1 MRHIWQQLRVPLAA
15 LFMLALVAAGCGDD
29 EADAPAA
36 PVVDTAAVEAAQAE
50 ADAAQA
56 EADAAQ
62 AEADAAAAAAAEA
75 EAALAEAEAAAAA
88 ASAEQQAEAQAA
100 LEAAQAEAA
109 AAAAEAEAAQ
119 EAAAA
124 AESRAAEAEAAAE
137 EAAMAAEPE
146 EEMAAPTGDPGRVTI
161 AVTTEPS
168 TLDPQAVND
177 RSSRVVTANLFE
189 SLLGR
194 DPSTA
199 LVPVL
204 ATSFP
209 EAVDDDTWRFT
220 VREGV
225 TFHDG
230 QALNAQAVADS
241 LNRMLHPDYSTQ
253 RDSYIRNINSAEVVD
268 EYTVDIH
275 TDGVNAVLPLQIAQ
289 LPVIAPGTGETVGEN
304 PVGTGPYMLESW
316 DRGQQIN
323 AVRNP
328 DYWGEAPSIDAFTV
342 RIIPD
347 KQTSLAALQAG
358 EVDLVLDILP
368 EQVPLVPQAL
378 SVPATEYSYMTINA
392 IRPEL
397 APPEIRV
404 AMNLAV
410 DKELIAETLY
420 EGFARPNDAQH
431 LSPGMLGYNPDIGP
445 FPYDPDQAREIME
458 SFGWN
463 EDNPLPL
470 EIYAPIGRYLRGVET
485 TQAVATM
492 LNDVGFDTE
501 VRLTEW
507 TRFRAGSRIKGDQPG
522 AYDIR
527 YGWNS
532 NEWFDGAR
540 TRNFLVCGGSSS
552 KLCDELVTDL
562 FEQAGSTT
570 DQDLRHILYQ
580 RAWARLHENPHAIY
594 LLQQDLIYG
603 ATERLDWQP
612 RLDDEYLV
620 SEMSLN

>member
-1 MRHIWQQLRVPLAA
+1 MRYIWKRLRVPLAA
-15 LFMLALVAAGCGDD
+15 LFVLSLVAAGCGDD

-36 PVVDTAAVEAAQAE
+36 PVVDTAAV
-50 ADAAQA
+50 DAAQA
-56 EADAAQ
+56 EADAAE
-62 AEADAAAAAAAEA
+62 AEAEAARAEAEAAAAAVADA

-100 LEAAQAEAA
+100 LEAAQAEAS
-109 AAAAEAEAAQ
+109 AAQ

-124 AESRAAEAEAAAE
+124 AESRASEAATEAAEAAAAL
-137 EAAMAAEPE
+137 EAAAAEPE
-146 EEMAAPTGDPGRVTI
+146 PAAPTGDPGRVVI

-194 DPSTA
+194 DASTA

-209 EAVDDDTWRFT
+209 ESVDDDTWRFT

-253 RDSYIRNINSAEVVD
+253 RDSYIRNISSAEAVD

-316 DRGQQIN
+316 DRGQQIT

-328 DYWGEAPSIDAFTV
+328 DYWGDAPSIDAFTV
-342 RIIPD
+342 RFIPD

-368 EQVPLVPQAL
+368 EQVELVPQAL

-392 IRPEL
+392 YRPEL
-397 APPEIRV
+397 APPEVRV

-410 DKELIAETLY
+410 DKSLIAETLY
-420 EGFARPNDAQH
+420 EGFAAPNNAQH
-431 LSPGMLGYNPDIGP
+431 LSPGMLGFNPDIGP
-445 FPYDPDQAREIME
+445 FPYDPDQARAIMAE
-458 SFGWN
+458 HGYG
-463 EDNPLPL
+463 EDNTLPV

-485 TQAVATM
+485 AQAVATA
-492 LNDVGFDTE
+492 LNDVYFDAE
-501 VRLTEW
+501 VRLAEW
-507 TRFRAGSRIKGDQPG
+507 TRFRAGSRIRGEEPG
-522 AYDIR
+522 AYDLR

-540 TRNFLVCGGSSS
+540 IIGHVTCGGSSS
-552 KLCDELVTDL
+552 KLCDEEVTAL

-570 DQDLRHILYQ
+570 DQDLRNVLYQ

-603 ATERLDWQP
+603 ATERLVWEP

-620 SEMSLN
+620 SEMALN

>member
-15 LFMLALVAAGCGDD
+15 LFVLTLVAAGCGDD
-29 EADAPAA
+29 EPAA
-36 PVVDTAAVEAAQAE
+36 PVVDTAAV
-50 ADAAQA
+50 DAAQA
-56 EADAAQ
+56 EADAARAD
-62 AEADAAAAAAAEA
+62 AEAAAAAAAEA

-109 AAAAEAEAAQ
+109 EAQAAAAEA
-119 EAAAA
+119 AAAA
-124 AESRAAEAEAAAE
+124 GEAEAAL
-137 EAAMAAEPE
+137 EAATAEPE
-146 EEMAAPTGDPGRVTI
+146 PAAPTGDPGRVVI

-194 DPSTA
+194 DASTA

-204 ATSFP
+204 ATGFP
-209 EAVDDDTWRFT
+209 ETVDDDTWRFT

-230 QALNAQAVADS
+230 QALNAQAVADA
-241 LNRMLHPDYSTQ
+241 LNRMLDPDYSTQ
-253 RDSYIRNINSAEVVD
+253 RDSYIRGITNVEAVD
-268 EYTVDIH
+268 DVTVDVH
-275 TDGVNAVLPLQIAQ
+275 TDGINATLPLQIAQ
-289 LPVIAPGTGETVGEN
+289 LPIFAPGTADTVGEN
-304 PVGTGPYMLESW
+304 PVGTGPYVFESW
-316 DRGQQIN
+316 DRGQQIT

-342 RIIPD
+342 RFIPD
-347 KQTSLAALQAG
+347 KQASLAALQTG

-368 EQVPLVPQAL
+368 EQVELVPQAL

-392 IRPEL
+392 LRPEL
-397 APPEIRV
+397 APPEVRV

-410 DKELIAETLY
+410 DKDLIAETLY
-420 EGFARPNDAQH
+420 EGFAAPNNAQH
-431 LSPGMLGYNPDIGP
+431 LSPGMLGFNPDIGP
-445 FPYDPDQAREIME
+445 FPHDPDQARELMAGH
-458 SFGWN
+458 GWN
-463 EDNPLPL
+463 EDNPLPI

-485 TQAVATM
+485 AQAVATA
-492 LNDVGFDTE
+492 LNDVGFDAE
-501 VRLTEW
+501 VRLAEW

-522 AYDIR
+522 AYDLR

-540 TRNFLVCGGSSS
+540 TRSHVTCDGSSS
-552 KLCDELVTDL
+552 KLCDEYVTEQ

-570 DQDLRHILYQ
+570 DQDLRNILYQ
-580 RAWARLHENPHAIY
+580 RAWAQLHENPHAIY

-603 ATERLDWQP
+603 ATERLVWQP

-620 SEMSLN
+620 SEMALN

>member
-1 MRHIWQQLRVPLAA
+1 MQKLWKRLGVPLAA
-15 LFMLALVAAGCGDD
+15 LFVVALVAASCGDD
-29 EADAPAA
+29 EADEPVAA
-36 PVVDTAAVEAAQAE
+36 VDTAALDAAEAGAAAAE
-50 ADAAQA
+50 ADAEAARA
-56 EADAAQ
+56 EAD
-62 AEADAAAAAAAEA
+62 EAAAAATEA

-100 LEAAQAEAA
+100 LEAAQAEA
-109 AAAAEAEAAQ
+109 EAAQ

-124 AESRAAEAEAAAE
+124 AESRAEEAEMAAE
-137 EAAMAAEPE
+137 EAAMAVE
-146 EEMAAPTGDPGRVTI
+146 EEMVEEEVAAPTGDPGSVTI

-194 DPSTA
+194 DAATV

-204 ATSFP
+204 ATGLP
-209 EAVDDDTWRFT
+209 EAVDDDTWRFS

-241 LNRMLHPDYSTQ
+241 LNRMLDPDYSTQ
-253 RDSYIRNINSAEVVD
+253 RDSYIRNIVSAEVVD

-275 TDGVNAVLPLQIAQ
+275 TDGINAVLPLQIAQ

-304 PVGTGPYMLESW
+304 PVGTGPYMFESW
-316 DRGQQIN
+316 DRGQQIT
-323 AVRNP
+323 AVRNA

-342 RIIPD
+342 RVIPD

-368 EQVPLVPQAL
+368 EQVGLVPQPL

-397 APPEIRV
+397 SPPEVRI

-410 DKELIAETLY
+410 DKQLIAETLY
-420 EGFARPNDAQH
+420 EGFARPNNAQH
-431 LSPGMLGYNPDIGP
+431 LSPGMLGFNPDIGP
-445 FPYDPDQAREIME
+445 FPYDPDGARELMAE
-458 SFGWN
+458 AGYS
-463 EDNPLPL
+463 EDNRLRVD
-470 EIYAPIGRYLRGVET
+470 IYAPIGRYLRGVET
-485 TQAVATM
+485 AAVVAEK
-492 LNDVGFDTE
+492 LNE
-501 VRLTEW
+501 VYFEARIQLAEW
-507 TRFRAGSRIKGDQPG
+507 TTFRAGSRIKGDQPG
-522 AYDIR
+522 AYDLR

-540 TRNFLVCGGSSS
+540 IIGHVTCGGSSS
-552 KLCDELVTDL
+552 KLCDEEVTAL
-562 FEQAGSTT
+562 FEQGGSTN
-570 DQDLRHILYQ
+570 DQELRNILYQ

-603 ATERLDWQP
+603 ASERLDWQP

-620 SEMSLN
+620 AEMSLN

>member
-15 LFMLALVAAGCGDD
+15 LFVLTLVAASCGDD
-29 EADAPAA
+29 DPVE
-36 PVVDTAAVEAAQAE
+36 PVVDTAAVDAAQAD

-56 EADAAQ
+56 EADAAR
-62 AEADAAAAAAAEA
+62 AEAEAAAAEVAAA
-75 EAALAEAEAAAAA
+75 EAALAEAEAAAAE

-109 AAAAEAEAAQ
+109 EAQ

-124 AESRAAEAEAAAE
+124 AESRADAAETAADDAAAALEAAT
-137 EAAMAAEPE
+137 AEPE
-146 EEMAAPTGDPGRVTI
+146 PVAPTGDPGRVTI

-204 ATSFP
+204 ATSWP
-209 EAVDDDTWRFT
+209 EVVDDDTWRFT

-230 QALNAQAVADS
+230 QDLNAQAVADS
-241 LNRMLHPDYSTQ
+241 LNRMLDPDYSTQ
-253 RDSYIRNINSAEVVD
+253 RDSYVRGITGAEAVD
-268 EYTVDIH
+268 AYTVDIH
-275 TDGVNAVLPLQIAQ
+275 TDGVNATLPLQIAQ
-289 LPVIAPGTGETVGEN
+289 LPVIAPGTGDTVGEN

-316 DRGQQIN
+316 ERGQQIT
-323 AVRNP
+323 AVRNAN
-328 DYWGEAPSIDAFTV
+328 YWGEAPSIDAFTV
-342 RIIPD
+342 RFIPD

-378 SVPATEYSYMTINA
+378 SVPATEYSYIALNA
-392 IRPEL
+392 LRPEL
-397 APPEIRV
+397 APPEVRV

-420 EGFARPNDAQH
+420 EGYARPNDAQH

-445 FPYDPDQAREIME
+445 FPYDPDQARAIMAE
-458 SFGWN
+458 HGWN
-463 EDNPLPL
+463 EDNRLQV

-485 TQAVATM
+485 TQAVATA
-492 LNDVGFDTE
+492 LNDVYFDAE
-501 VRLTEW
+501 VRLAEW
-507 TRFRAGSRIKGDQPG
+507 TRFRAGSRIRGEEPG
-522 AYDIR
+522 AYDMR

-570 DQDLRHILYQ
+570 DQDLRNILYQ

-612 RLDDEYLV
+612 RLDDEYLI

>member
-1 MRHIWQQLRVPLAA
+1 MGYIRKRLGVPLAA
-15 LFMLALVAAGCGDD
+15 LFVLALVAAGCGDD
-29 EADAPAA
+29 EPAAPAA
-36 PVVDTAAVEAAQAE
+36 VDTSAIDAAEAEAAAAQAD
-50 ADAAQA
+50 ADAAR
-56 EADAAQ
+56 
-62 AEADAAAAAAAEA
+62 AEADAAAAAAADA
-75 EAALAEAEAAAAA
+75 AAALEAAEAAAAA
-88 ASAEQQAEAQAA
+88 ASAEQMAEAQAA
-100 LEAAQAEAA
+100 LEAAQADAEAA
-109 AAAAEAEAAQ
+109 MAAAAE
-119 EAAAA
+119 
-124 AESRAAEAEAAAE
+124 AESRAAEAEMAAE
-137 EAAMAAEPE
+137 EAAMAAEEEMVE
-146 EEMAAPTGDPGRVTI
+146 EEAAPTGEPGRVTI

-194 DPSTA
+194 DASTA

-204 ATSFP
+204 ATGY
-209 EAVDDDTWRFT
+209 EAVDDDTWRFS

-230 QALNAQAVADS
+230 QALDAQAVADA
-241 LNRMLHPDYSTQ
+241 LNRMLDPDYSTQ
-253 RDSYIRNINSAEVVD
+253 RDSYIRGISVVEAVD
-268 EYTVDIH
+268 ASTVDIH
-275 TDGVNAVLPLQIAQ
+275 TDGVNATLPLQIAQ
-289 LPVIAPGTGETVGEN
+289 LPIFAPGTADTVGEN
-304 PVGTGPYMLESW
+304 PVGTGPYVFESW
-316 DRGQQIN
+316 ERGQQIT

-342 RIIPD
+342 RFIPD

-378 SVPATEYSYMTINA
+378 SVPATEYSYIALNA
-392 IRPEL
+392 LRPDL

-410 DKELIAETLY
+410 DKDLIAETLY
-420 EGFARPNDAQH
+420 EGYAKPNDAQH

-458 SFGWN
+458 SHGWN
-463 EDNPLPL
+463 EDNPLFL

-492 LNDVGFDTE
+492 LNDVGFNTE
-501 VRLTEW
+501 VRLAEW
-507 TRFRAGSRIKGDQPG
+507 TRFRAGSRIRGEEPG
-522 AYDIR
+522 AYDAR

-570 DQDLRHILYQ
+570 DQELRNILYQ
-580 RAWARLHENPHAIY
+580 RAWARLHENPHAVY

-620 SEMSLN
+620 SEMTLN

>member
-1 MRHIWQQLRVPLAA
+1 MGHIRKRLGVPLAA
-15 LFMLALVAAGCGDD
+15 LFVLALVAAGCGDD
-29 EADAPAA
+29 EPAAPAA
-36 PVVDTAAVEAAQAE
+36 VDTSAI
-50 ADAAQA
+50 D
-56 EADAAQ
+56 
-62 AEADAAAAAAAEA
+62 AAEA
-75 EAALAEAEAAAAA
+75 EAAAAQADADAARAAADTAAAAAADAEAALAAAEEAAAA
-88 ASAEQQAEAQAA
+88 ASAEQMAEAQAA
-100 LEAAQAEAA
+100 LEAAQAD
-109 AAAAEAEAAQ
+109 AEAAQ
-119 EAAAA
+119 AAAEA
-124 AESRAAEAEAAAE
+124 AESRAAAAEMAAE
-137 EAAMAAEPE
+137 EAAMAAEEEMME
-146 EEMAAPTGDPGRVTI
+146 EEAAPTGDPGRVTI

-194 DPSTA
+194 DASTA

-204 ATSFP
+204 ATSLP
-209 EAVDDDTWRFT
+209 EVVDDDTWRFT

-230 QALNAQAVADS
+230 QALNAQAVADA
-241 LNRMLHPDYSTQ
+241 LNRMLDPDYSTQ
-253 RDSYIRNINSAEVVD
+253 RDSYIRGMTSVEAVD
-268 EYTVDIH
+268 DVTVDVH
-275 TDGVNAVLPLQIAQ
+275 TDGVNATLPLQIAQ
-289 LPVIAPGTGETVGEN
+289 LPIFAPGTADTVGEN
-304 PVGTGPYMLESW
+304 PVGTGPYMFEDW
-316 DRGQQIN
+316 ERGQQIT

-328 DYWGEAPSIDAFTV
+328 NYWGDVPSIDAFTV
-342 RIIPD
+342 RFIPD
-347 KQTSLAALQAG
+347 KQTSLAALTAG
-358 EVDLVLDILP
+358 EIDLVLDILP

-378 SVPATEYSYMTINA
+378 SVPATEYSYIALNA
-392 IRPEL
+392 LRPDL

-420 EGFARPNDAQH
+420 EGYAEPNHAQH
-431 LSPGMLGYNPDIGP
+431 LSPGMLGYNPDVGP

-458 SFGWN
+458 SHGWN
-463 EDNPLPL
+463 EDNPLFL

-492 LNDVGFDTE
+492 LNDVGFNTE
-501 VRLTEW
+501 VRLAEW
-507 TRFRAGSRIKGDQPG
+507 TRFRAGSRIRGEEPG
-522 AYDIR
+522 AYDAR

-612 RLDDEYLV
+612 RLDDEYFV

>member
-1 MRHIWQQLRVPLAA
+1 MRHIWKRMGVPFAA
-15 LFMLALVAAGCGDD
+15 LFVLALVAAGCGDD
-29 EADAPAA
+29 EPAEPAA
-36 PVVDTAAVEAAQAE
+36 VDTSAIDAAEAEATAAQAD
-50 ADAAQA
+50 ADAAR
-56 EADAAQ
+56 
-62 AEADAAAAAAAEA
+62 AEADAAAAAAADA
-75 EAALAEAEAAAAA
+75 EAALADAEAAAAA

-100 LEAAQAEAA
+100 LEAAQAD
-109 AAAAEAEAAQ
+109 AEAAQ
-119 EAAAA
+119 AAAAA
-124 AESRAAEAEAAAE
+124 AESRAEEAEMAAAAAAE
-137 EAAMAAEPE
+137 EAAMAAEEEMME
-146 EEMAAPTGDPGRVTI
+146 EEAAPMGDPGRVTI

-194 DPSTA
+194 DASTA
-199 LVPVL
+199 LIPVL
-204 ATSFP
+204 ATGY

-253 RDSYIRNINSAEVVD
+253 RDSYIRNIASAEAVD

-289 LPVIAPGTGETVGEN
+289 LPVIAPGTADTVSEN
-304 PVGTGPYMLESW
+304 PVGTGPYVFESW
-316 DRGQQIN
+316 DRGQQITASRN
-323 AVRNP
+323 A
-328 DYWGEAPSIDAFTV
+328 DYWGDAPSIDAFTV
-342 RIIPD
+342 RFIPD

-368 EQVPLVPQAL
+368 EQVGLVPQAL

-410 DKELIAETLY
+410 DKNLIAETLY
-420 EGFARPNDAQH
+420 EGFARPNNAQH
-431 LSPGMLGYNPDIGP
+431 LSPGMLGFNPDIGP
-445 FPYDPDQAREIME
+445 FPYDPDQASEIMA
-458 SFGWN
+458 GHGYN
-463 EDNPLPL
+463 DDNRLRVD
-470 EIYAPIGRYLRGVET
+470 IYAPIGRYLRGVET
-485 TQAVATM
+485 AQVVAEN
-492 LNDVGFDTE
+492 LNDVGFDAR
-501 VRLTEW
+501 VQLAEW
-507 TRFRAGSRIKGDQPG
+507 TTFRAGSRIKGDQPG
-522 AYDIR
+522 AYDLR

-540 TRNFLVCGGSSS
+540 TRGHVTCDGSSS
-552 KLCDELVTDL
+552 KLCDEYVTEQ
-562 FEQAGSTT
+562 FELAGSTT
-570 DQDLRHILYQ
+570 DQELRNILYQ

-603 ATERLDWQP
+603 ATDRLVWQP

-620 SEMSLN
+620 SEMTLN

>member
-15 LFMLALVAAGCGDD
+15 LFVLALVAAGCGDD
-29 EADAPAA
+29 EPAA
-36 PVVDTAAVEAAQAE
+36 PAVDTAAV
-50 ADAAQA
+50 DAAQA
-56 EADAAQ
+56 EADAAR
-62 AEADAAAAAAAEA
+62 AEAESAAAAAAEA
-75 EAALAEAEAAAAA
+75 AAALAEAEAAAAA

-100 LEAAQAEAA
+100 LEAAEAEAA
-109 AAAAEAEAAQ
+109 AAQ

-124 AESRAAEAEAAAE
+124 AESRAAEAEAAA
-137 EAAMAAEPE
+137 MAAE
-146 EEMAAPTGDPGRVTI
+146 EEMVEEPAAPTGDPGRVVI

-194 DPSTA
+194 DASTA

-209 EAVDDDTWRFT
+209 ETVDDDTWRFT

-253 RDSYIRNINSAEVVD
+253 RDSYIRNINSAEAVD

-304 PVGTGPYMLESW
+304 PVGTGPYVFESW
-316 DRGQQIN
+316 DRGQQIT
-323 AVRNP
+323 ALRNP
-328 DYWGEAPSIDAFTV
+328 DYWGDAPSIDAFTV
-342 RIIPD
+342 RFIPD
-347 KQTSLAALQAG
+347 KQASLAALQAG

-368 EQVPLVPQAL
+368 EQVGLVPQAL

-392 IRPEL
+392 LRPEL
-397 APPEIRV
+397 APPEVRV

-410 DKELIAETLY
+410 DKDLIAETLY
-420 EGFARPNDAQH
+420 EGFAAPNNAQH
-431 LSPGMLGYNPDIGP
+431 LSPGMLGFNADIGP
-445 FPYDPDQAREIME
+445 FPHDPDRARELMAGH
-458 SFGWN
+458 GWN
-463 EDNPLPL
+463 EDNPLPV

-485 TQAVATM
+485 AQAVATA
-492 LNDVGFDTE
+492 LNDVGFDAE
-501 VRLTEW
+501 VRLAEW

-522 AYDIR
+522 AYDLR

-540 TRNFLVCGGSSS
+540 TRSHVTCDGSSS
-552 KLCDELVTDL
+552 KLCDEYVTEQ

-570 DQDLRHILYQ
+570 DQELRNILYQ

>member
-1 MRHIWQQLRVPLAA
+1 MRNIWKRLGVPLAA
-15 LFMLALVAAGCGDD
+15 LFVVALVAASCGDD
-29 EADAPAA
+29 EADEPVAA
-36 PVVDTAAVEAAQAE
+36 VDTAALDAAEAGAAAAE
-50 ADAAQA
+50 ADAEAARA
-56 EADAAQ
+56 EAD
-62 AEADAAAAAAAEA
+62 EAAAAATEA

-100 LEAAQAEAA
+100 LEAAQAEA
-109 AAAAEAEAAQ
+109 EAAQ

-124 AESRAAEAEAAAE
+124 AESRAEEAEMAAE
-137 EAAMAAEPE
+137 EAAMAVE
-146 EEMAAPTGDPGRVTI
+146 EEMVEEEVAAPTGDPGSVTI

-194 DPSTA
+194 DAATV

-204 ATSFP
+204 ATGLP
-209 EAVDDDTWRFT
+209 EVVDDDTWRFS

-241 LNRMLHPDYSTQ
+241 LNRMLDPDYSTQ
-253 RDSYIRNINSAEVVD
+253 RDSYIRNIASAEVVD

-275 TDGVNAVLPLQIAQ
+275 TDGINAVLPLQIAQ

-304 PVGTGPYMLESW
+304 PVGTGPYMFESW
-316 DRGQQIN
+316 DRGQQIT
-323 AVRNP
+323 AVRNA

-342 RIIPD
+342 RVIPD

-368 EQVPLVPQAL
+368 EQVGLVPQPL

-397 APPEIRV
+397 SPPEVRI

-410 DKELIAETLY
+410 DKQLIAETLY
-420 EGFARPNDAQH
+420 EGFARPNNAQH
-431 LSPGMLGYNPDIGP
+431 LSPGMLGFNPDIGP
-445 FPYDPDQAREIME
+445 FPYDPDGARELMAE
-458 SFGWN
+458 AGYS
-463 EDNPLPL
+463 EDNRLRVD
-470 EIYAPIGRYLRGVET
+470 IYAPIGRYLRGVET
-485 TQAVATM
+485 AAEVAEK
-492 LNDVGFDTE
+492 LNE
-501 VRLTEW
+501 VYFEARIQLAEW
-507 TRFRAGSRIKGDQPG
+507 TTFRAGSRIKGDQPG
-522 AYDIR
+522 AYDLR

-540 TRNFLVCGGSSS
+540 IIGHVTCGGSSS
-552 KLCDELVTDL
+552 KLCDEEVTAL
-562 FEQAGSTT
+562 FEQGGSTN
-570 DQDLRHILYQ
+570 DQELRNILYQ

-603 ATERLDWQP
+603 ASERLDWQP

-620 SEMSLN
+620 AEMSLN

>member
-1 MRHIWQQLRVPLAA
+1 MGHIRKRLGVPLAA
-15 LFMLALVAAGCGDD
+15 LFVLALVAAGCGDD
-29 EADAPAA
+29 EPAAPAA
-36 PVVDTAAVEAAQAE
+36 VDTSAIDAAEAEAAAAQAD
-50 ADAAQA
+50 ADAAR
-56 EADAAQ
+56 AD
-62 AEADAAAAAAAEA
+62 ADAAAAAAADA
-75 EAALAEAEAAAAA
+75 AAALEAAEAAAAE
-88 ASAEQQAEAQAA
+88 ASAEQMAEAQAA
-100 LEAAQAEAA
+100 LEAAQAEAEA
-109 AAAAEAEAAQ
+109 AMAAAAEAE
-119 EAAAA
+119 
-124 AESRAAEAEAAAE
+124 SRASEAEMAAE
-137 EAAMAAEPE
+137 EAAMAAE
-146 EEMAAPTGDPGRVTI
+146 EEMVEEAAPTGDPGRVTI

-194 DPSTA
+194 DASTA

-204 ATSFP
+204 ATGY
-209 EAVDDDTWRFT
+209 EAIDEDTWRFT

-230 QALNAQAVADS
+230 QALDAQAVADA
-241 LNRMLHPDYSTQ
+241 LNRMLDPDYSTQ
-253 RDSYIRNINSAEVVD
+253 RDSYIRGMRLVEAVD
-268 EYTVDIH
+268 AGTVDIH
-275 TDGVNAVLPLQIAQ
+275 TDGVNATLPLQIAQ
-289 LPVIAPGTGETVGEN
+289 LPIFAPGTADTVGES
-304 PVGTGPYMLESW
+304 PVGTGPYMFEAW
-316 DRGQQIN
+316 ERGQQIT

-328 DYWGEAPSIDAFTV
+328 DYWGDAPSIDAFTV
-342 RIIPD
+342 RFIPD

-378 SVPATEYSYMTINA
+378 SVPATEYSYIALNA
-392 IRPEL
+392 LRPDL

-410 DKELIAETLY
+410 DKDLIAETLY
-420 EGFARPNDAQH
+420 EGYAKPNDAQH
-431 LSPGMLGYNPDIGP
+431 LSPGMLGYNADIGP

-458 SFGWN
+458 SHGWN
-463 EDNPLPL
+463 EDNPLFL

-501 VRLTEW
+501 VRLAEW
-507 TRFRAGSRIKGDQPG
+507 TRFRAGSRIRGEEPG
-522 AYDIR
+522 AYDAR

-570 DQDLRHILYQ
+570 DQDLRNILYQ

>member
-1 MRHIWQQLRVPLAA
+1 MRYIWKRLGVPLAA
-15 LFMLALVAAGCGDD
+15 LFVLSLVAASCGDD
-29 EADAPAA
+29 EPAA
-36 PVVDTAAVEAAQAE
+36 PVVDTAAVAAAEAEAAQAE
-50 ADAAQA
+50 ADADAARA
-56 EADAAQ
+56 EAD
-62 AEADAAAAAAAEA
+62 EAAAAAAAAE
-75 EAALAEAEAAAAA
+75 EALAEAAAAA
-88 ASAEQQAEAQAA
+88 AEASAEQQAEAQAA
-100 LEAAQAEAA
+100 LDAAQAEAA
-109 AAAAEAEAAQ
+109 AAQ

-137 EAAMAAEPE
+137 EAAMAAE
-146 EEMAAPTGDPGRVTI
+146 EEMVEEAAPTGDPGRVTI

-204 ATSFP
+204 ATSWP
-209 EAVDDDTWRFT
+209 EVVDDDTWRFA

-230 QALNAQAVADS
+230 QDLNAQAVADA
-241 LNRMLHPDYSTQ
+241 LNRMLDPDYSTQ
-253 RDSYIRNINSAEVVD
+253 RDSYIRGITSVEAVD
-268 EYTVDIH
+268 TYTVDIH
-275 TDGVNAVLPLQIAQ
+275 TDGVNATLPLQIAQ
-289 LPVIAPGTGETVGEN
+289 LPIFAPGTADTVGEN
-304 PVGTGPYMLESW
+304 PVGTGPYMFESW
-316 DRGQQIN
+316 ERGQQIT
-323 AVRNP
+323 AVRNAN
-328 DYWGEAPSIDAFTV
+328 YWGDAPSIDAFTV
-342 RIIPD
+342 RFIPD

-378 SVPATEYSYMTINA
+378 SVPATEYSYLALNA
-392 IRPEL
+392 LRPDL

-420 EGFARPNDAQH
+420 EGYARPNDAQH

-458 SFGWN
+458 SYGWN

-552 KLCDELVTDL
+552 KLCDEYVTEQ
-562 FEQAGSTT
+562 FEMAGSTT
-570 DQDLRHILYQ
+570 DQDLRNILYQ

-603 ATERLDWQP
+603 ATERLDWKP

>member
-15 LFMLALVAAGCGDD
+15 LFVLALVAAGCGDD
-29 EADAPAA
+29 EADEPAA
-36 PVVDTAAVEAAQAE
+36 PVVDTAAVEAAEAE
-50 ADAAQA
+50 ADAAR
-56 EADAAQ
+56 ADA
-62 AEADAAAAAAAEA
+62 EAAAAAAAEA
-75 EAALAEAEAAAAA
+75 ETALADAEAAAAA

-109 AAAAEAEAAQ
+109 AAQ
-119 EAAAA
+119 EAAAE

-137 EAAMAAEPE
+137 EAAMAASEEMVE
-146 EEMAAPTGDPGRVTI
+146 EEVAAPTGDPGRVTI

-177 RSSRVVTANLFE
+177 RSSRVVTSNLFE

-194 DPSTA
+194 DASTA

-204 ATSFP
+204 ATAFP
-209 EAVDDDTWRFT
+209 ETVDDDTWRFT

-253 RDSYIRNINSAEVVD
+253 RDSYIRNIVSAEAVD

-316 DRGQQIN
+316 DRGQQIT

-342 RIIPD
+342 RFIPD
-347 KQTSLAALQAG
+347 KQTSLAALQAS

-368 EQVPLVPQAL
+368 EQVGLVPQAL

-397 APPEIRV
+397 SPPEVRI
-404 AMNLAV
+404 AMNMAV
-410 DKELIAETLY
+410 DKDLIAETLY
-420 EGFARPNDAQH
+420 EGFARPNNAQH
-431 LSPGMLGYNPDIGP
+431 LSPGMLGFNPDIGP
-445 FPYDPDQAREIME
+445 FPYDPDGATAIME
-458 SFGWN
+458 EHGYN
-463 EDNPLPL
+463 DDNRLRVD
-470 EIYAPIGRYLRGVET
+470 IYAPIGRYLRGVET
-485 TQAVATM
+485 AQVVAEN
-492 LNDVGFDTE
+492 LNDVGFDAR
-501 VRLTEW
+501 VQLAEW
-507 TRFRAGSRIKGDQPG
+507 TTFRAGSRIKGDQPG
-522 AYDIR
+522 AYDLR

-540 TRNFLVCGGSSS
+540 IIGHVTCGGSSS
-552 KLCDELVTDL
+552 KLCDEEVTAL
-562 FEQAGSTT
+562 FEQGGSTT

-603 ATERLDWQP
+603 ATERLVWEP

>member
-1 MRHIWQQLRVPLAA
+1 MRYIRKRLGVPLAA
-15 LFMLALVAAGCGDD
+15 LFVLSLIAASCGDD

-50 ADAAQA
+50 ADAA
-56 EADAAQ
+56 E
-62 AEADAAAAAAAEA
+62 AEA
-75 EAALAEAEAAAAA
+75 EAARAEAEAAAAA
-88 ASAEQQAEAQAA
+88 AADAAAALEAAEAAAAEANAEQMAEAQAA
-100 LEAAQAEAA
+100 LEAAQAEAEA
-109 AAAAEAEAAQ
+109 AQAAAAE
-119 EAAAA
+119 

-137 EAAMAAEPE
+137 EAAMAAEEEMME
-146 EEMAAPTGDPGRVTI
+146 EEAAPTGDPGRVTI

-194 DPSTA
+194 DASTA

-204 ATSFP
+204 ATGY
-209 EAVDDDTWRFT
+209 EAFDDDTWRFS

-230 QALNAQAVADS
+230 QALDAQAVADA
-241 LNRMLHPDYSTQ
+241 LNRMLDPDYSTQ
-253 RDSYIRNINSAEVVD
+253 RDSYIRGMTSVEAVD
-268 EYTVDIH
+268 TYTVDIH
-275 TDGVNAVLPLQIAQ
+275 TDGVNATLPLQIAQ
-289 LPVIAPGTGETVGEN
+289 LPIFAPGTADTVGEN
-304 PVGTGPYMLESW
+304 PVGTGPYMFESW
-316 DRGQQIN
+316 ERGQQIT
-323 AVRNP
+323 AVRNAN
-328 DYWGEAPSIDAFTV
+328 YWGDAPSIDAFTV
-342 RIIPD
+342 RFIPD

-378 SVPATEYSYMTINA
+378 SVPATEYSYIALNA
-392 IRPEL
+392 LRPDL

-420 EGFARPNDAQH
+420 EGYAKPNDAQH

-445 FPYDPDQAREIME
+445 FPYDPDQAREIMA
-458 SFGWN
+458 SHGWN
-463 EDNPLPL
+463 EDNPLFL

-492 LNDVGFDTE
+492 LNDVGFNTE
-501 VRLTEW
+501 VRLAEW
-507 TRFRAGSRIKGDQPG
+507 TRFRAGSRIRGEEPG
-522 AYDIR
+522 AYDAR

-552 KLCDELVTDL
+552 KLCDEYVTEQ
-562 FEQAGSTT
+562 FEMAGSTT
-570 DQDLRHILYQ
+570 DQDLRNVLYQ

>member
-1 MRHIWQQLRVPLAA
+1 MRHIWRRLGVPLAA
-15 LFMLALVAAGCGDD
+15 LFVLALVAASCGDD
-29 EADAPAA
+29 EADEPAA
-36 PVVDTAAVEAAQAE
+36 PAVDTAAVEAAQAE
-50 ADAAQA
+50 ADAAA
-56 EADAAQ
+56 ADADAAR
-62 AEADAAAAAAAEA
+62 ADADAAAAAAAEA

-109 AAAAEAEAAQ
+109 AAA
-119 EAAAA
+119 EAAAE
-124 AESRAAEAEAAAE
+124 AESRAAAAEMAAE
-137 EAAMAAEPE
+137 EAAMAAEEEMME
-146 EEMAAPTGDPGRVTI
+146 EEAAPTGDPGRVTI

-194 DPSTA
+194 DASTA

-204 ATSFP
+204 ATGF
-209 EAVDDDTWRFT
+209 EVVDDDTWRFF

-230 QALNAQAVADS
+230 QVLNAQAVADS
-241 LNRMLHPDYSTQ
+241 LNRMLDPDYSTQ
-253 RDSYIRNINSAEVVD
+253 RDSYVRGITVAEAVD
-268 EYTVDIH
+268 EFTVDIH
-275 TDGVNAVLPLQIAQ
+275 TDGVNATIPLQIAQ
-289 LPVIAPGTGETVGEN
+289 LPVIAPGTGDTVGEE
-304 PVGTGPYMLESW
+304 PVGTGPYVFEDW
-316 DRGQQIN
+316 ERGQQITAARN
-323 AVRNP
+323 AN
-328 DYWGEAPSIDAFTV
+328 YWGEAPSIDAFTV
-342 RIIPD
+342 RFIPD

-378 SVPATEYSYMTINA
+378 SVPATEYSYIALNA
-392 IRPEL
+392 LRPDL

-420 EGFARPNDAQH
+420 EGYAKPNDAQH

-458 SFGWN
+458 SHGWN
-463 EDNPLPL
+463 EDNPLFL

-492 LNDVGFDTE
+492 LNDVGFNTE
-501 VRLTEW
+501 VRLAEW
-507 TRFRAGSRIKGDQPG
+507 TRFRAGSRIRGEEPG
-522 AYDIR
+522 AYDAR

-570 DQDLRHILYQ
+570 DQELRNILYQ

-603 ATERLDWQP
+603 ATERLAWQP

-620 SEMSLN
+620 TEMSLN

>member
-1 MRHIWQQLRVPLAA
+1 MRYIRKRLGVPLAA
-15 LFMLALVAAGCGDD
+15 LFVLSLIAASCGDD

-50 ADAAQA
+50 ADAA
-56 EADAAQ
+56 E
-62 AEADAAAAAAAEA
+62 AEA
-75 EAALAEAEAAAAA
+75 EAARAEAEAAAAA
-88 ASAEQQAEAQAA
+88 AADAAAALEAAEAAAAEANAEQMAEAQAA
-100 LEAAQAEAA
+100 LEAAQAEAEA
-109 AAAAEAEAAQ
+109 AQAAAAE
-119 EAAAA
+119 

-137 EAAMAAEPE
+137 EAAMAAEEEMME
-146 EEMAAPTGDPGRVTI
+146 EEEAAPTGDPGRVTI

-194 DPSTA
+194 DASTA

-204 ATSFP
+204 ATGY
-209 EAVDDDTWRFT
+209 EAFDDDTWRFS

-230 QALNAQAVADS
+230 QALDAQAVADA
-241 LNRMLHPDYSTQ
+241 LNRMLDPDYSTQ
-253 RDSYIRNINSAEVVD
+253 RDSYIRGMTSVEAVD
-268 EYTVDIH
+268 TYTVDIH
-275 TDGVNAVLPLQIAQ
+275 TDGVNATLPLQIAQ
-289 LPVIAPGTGETVGEN
+289 LPIFAPGTADTVGEN
-304 PVGTGPYMLESW
+304 PVGTGPYMFESW
-316 DRGQQIN
+316 ERGQQIT
-323 AVRNP
+323 AVRNAN
-328 DYWGEAPSIDAFTV
+328 YWGDAPSIDAFTV
-342 RIIPD
+342 RFIPD

-378 SVPATEYSYMTINA
+378 SVPATEYSYIALNA
-392 IRPEL
+392 LRPDL

-420 EGFARPNDAQH
+420 EGYAKPNDAQH

-445 FPYDPDQAREIME
+445 FPYDPDQAREIMA
-458 SFGWN
+458 SHGWN
-463 EDNPLPL
+463 EDNPLFL

-492 LNDVGFDTE
+492 LNDVGFNTE
-501 VRLTEW
+501 VRLAEW
-507 TRFRAGSRIKGDQPG
+507 TRFRAGSRIRGEEPG
-522 AYDIR
+522 AYDAR

-552 KLCDELVTDL
+552 KLCDEYVTEQ
-562 FEQAGSTT
+562 FEMAGSTT
-570 DQDLRHILYQ
+570 DQDLRNVLYQ

>member
-1 MRHIWQQLRVPLAA
+1 MRYIRKRLGVPLAA
-15 LFMLALVAAGCGDD
+15 LFVLSLIAASCGDD

-50 ADAAQA
+50 ADAAEA
-56 EADAAQ
+56 EAEAAR
-62 AEADAAAAAAAEA
+62 AEAEAAASAAAEA
-75 EAALAEAEAAAAA
+75 EAALADAAAAA
-88 ASAEQQAEAQAA
+88 AEASAEQQAEAQAA
-100 LEAAQAEAA
+100 LEAAQADAA
-109 AAAAEAEAAQ
+109 AAQ

-124 AESRAAEAEAAAE
+124 AESRASEAETAAGEAAAAL
-137 EAAMAAEPE
+137 EAATAEPE
-146 EEMAAPTGDPGRVTI
+146 PAAPTGDPGRVVI

-194 DPSTA
+194 DASTA

-204 ATSFP
+204 ATGY
-209 EAVDDDTWRFT
+209 EAFDDDTWRFT

-230 QALNAQAVADS
+230 QALDAQAVADA
-241 LNRMLHPDYSTQ
+241 LNRMLDPDYSTQ
-253 RDSYIRNINSAEVVD
+253 RDSYIRGMTSVEAVD
-268 EYTVDIH
+268 AYTVDIH
-275 TDGVNAVLPLQIAQ
+275 TDGVNATLPLQIAQ
-289 LPVIAPGTGETVGEN
+289 LPIFAPGTADTVGEN
-304 PVGTGPYMLESW
+304 PVGTGPYMFEAW
-316 DRGQQIN
+316 DRGQQIT
-323 AVRNP
+323 AVRNAN
-328 DYWGEAPSIDAFTV
+328 YWGDAPSIDAFTV
-342 RIIPD
+342 RFIPD
-347 KQTSLAALQAG
+347 KQTSLAALTAG

-378 SVPATEYSYMTINA
+378 SVPATEYSYIALNA
-392 IRPEL
+392 LRPDL

-420 EGFARPNDAQH
+420 EGYAEPNHAQH
-431 LSPGMLGYNPDIGP
+431 LSPGMLGYNPDVGP

-458 SFGWN
+458 SHGWN
-463 EDNPLPL
+463 DDNPLFL

-492 LNDVGFDTE
+492 LNDVGFNTE
-501 VRLTEW
+501 VRLAEW
-507 TRFRAGSRIKGDQPG
+507 TRFRAGSRIRGEEPG
-522 AYDIR
+522 AYDAR

-552 KLCDELVTDL
+552 KLCDEYVTEQ
-562 FEQAGSTT
+562 FEMAGSTT
-570 DQDLRHILYQ
+570 DQELRNVLYQ

>member
-1 MRHIWQQLRVPLAA
+1 MRYIWKRLGVPLAA
-15 LFMLALVAAGCGDD
+15 LFVLSLIAASCGDD
-29 EADAPAA
+29 EAE
-36 PVVDTAAVEAAQAE
+36 PVVDTAAVAAAQAEAAQAE
-50 ADAAQA
+50 ADA
-56 EADAAQ
+56 DAAR
-62 AEADAAAAAAAEA
+62 AEADAAADAAAAAE
-75 EAALAEAEAAAAA
+75 EALAEAAAAA
-88 ASAEQQAEAQAA
+88 AEASAEQQAEAQAA

-109 AAAAEAEAAQ
+109 AAQAAAEE
-119 EAAAA
+119 

-137 EAAMAAEPE
+137 EAAMAAEEPE
-146 EEMAAPTGDPGRVTI
+146 PAAPAGDPGRVTI

-194 DPSTA
+194 DASTA

-204 ATSFP
+204 ATGY
-209 EAVDDDTWRFT
+209 EAYDEDTWRFT

-230 QALNAQAVADS
+230 QALDAQAVADA
-241 LNRMLHPDYSTQ
+241 LNRMLDPDYSTQ
-253 RDSYIRNINSAEVVD
+253 RDSYIRGMTSVEAVD
-268 EYTVDIH
+268 ANTVDIH
-275 TDGVNAVLPLQIAQ
+275 TDGVNATLPLQIAQ
-289 LPVIAPGTGETVGEN
+289 LPIFAPGTADTVGEN
-304 PVGTGPYMLESW
+304 PVGTGPYMFEAW
-316 DRGQQIN
+316 ERGQQIT

-328 DYWGEAPSIDAFTV
+328 NYWGDAPSIDAFTV
-342 RIIPD
+342 RFIPD
-347 KQTSLAALQAG
+347 KQTSLAALTAG

-378 SVPATEYSYMTINA
+378 SVPATEYSYIALNA
-392 IRPEL
+392 LRPDL

-420 EGFARPNDAQH
+420 EGYAEPNHAQH

-445 FPYDPDQAREIME
+445 FPYDPDQAREIMA
-458 SFGWN
+458 SHGWN
-463 EDNPLPL
+463 EDNPLFL

-492 LNDVGFDTE
+492 LNDVGFNTE
-501 VRLTEW
+501 VRLAEW
-507 TRFRAGSRIKGDQPG
+507 TRFRAGSRIRGEEPG
-522 AYDIR
+522 AYDAR

-562 FEQAGSTT
+562 FEQAGSTQ
-570 DQDLRHILYQ
+570 DQDLRHLLYQ

>member
-1 MRHIWQQLRVPLAA
+1 MRYIRKRLGVPLAA
-15 LFMLALVAAGCGDD
+15 LFVLSLVAASCGDD
-29 EADAPAA
+29 EPAA
-36 PVVDTAAVEAAQAE
+36 PVVDTAAVAAAEAAATQAE
-50 ADAAQA
+50 ADA
-56 EADAAQ
+56 DAAR
-62 AEADAAAAAAAEA
+62 AEADAAAAAAAAAEEA
-75 EAALAEAEAAAAA
+75 LAEAAAAA
-88 ASAEQQAEAQAA
+88 AEASAEQQAEAQAA

-109 AAAAEAEAAQ
+109 AAQ
-119 EAAAA
+119 AAAA
-124 AESRAAEAEAAAE
+124 EAESRAAEAEAAAE
-137 EAAMAAEPE
+137 EAAMAAEEPE
-146 EEMAAPTGDPGRVTI
+146 ETAAPAGDPGRVTI

-194 DPSTA
+194 DASTA

-204 ATSFP
+204 ATSWP
-209 EAVDDDTWRFT
+209 EVVDDDTWRFA

-230 QALNAQAVADS
+230 QDLNAQAVADA
-241 LNRMLHPDYSTQ
+241 LNRMLDPDYSTQ
-253 RDSYIRNINSAEVVD
+253 RDSYIRGITNVEAVD
-268 EYTVDIH
+268 AYTVDIH
-275 TDGVNAVLPLQIAQ
+275 TDGVNATLPLQIAQ
-289 LPVIAPGTGETVGEN
+289 LPIFAPGTADTVGEN
-304 PVGTGPYMLESW
+304 PVGTGPYMFESW
-316 DRGQQIN
+316 ERGQQIT
-323 AVRNP
+323 AVRNAN
-328 DYWGEAPSIDAFTV
+328 YWGEAPSIDAFTV
-342 RIIPD
+342 RFIPD

-378 SVPATEYSYMTINA
+378 SVPATEYSYIALNA
-392 IRPEL
+392 LRPDL

-420 EGFARPNDAQH
+420 EGYAKPNDAQH

-458 SFGWN
+458 SYGWN

-492 LNDVGFDTE
+492 LNDVGFNTE
-501 VRLTEW
+501 VRLAEW
-507 TRFRAGSRIKGDQPG
+507 TRFRAGSRIRGEEPG
-522 AYDIR
+522 AYDAR

-552 KLCDELVTDL
+552 KLCDEFVTEQ
-562 FEQAGSTT
+562 FEMAGSTT
-570 DQDLRHILYQ
+570 DQDLRNILYQ

-603 ATERLDWQP
+603 ATERLGWQP